1 MKRRKFITSSASAAA
16 LLPLVNIVGNE
27 ANHSYK
33 YNELYQPSASRAATL
48 AFQTTDRFTNDSPLG
63 INVEDIPALN
73 AMPEQK
79 LLETGFIDVTAVPF
93 SADPTGK
100 ADATKAIQEAVV
112 FARHHRLAVWF
123 PYGRYLVSDTIQC
136 RVGWSDERTPNHLYL
151 PFCELWPVVLIGERR
166 DGKRPLIRLAPNS
179 PGFIEEAKPIFNFRS
194 RLWNRKTP
202 LAPIPQDASPTG
214 FNALFYGIDIEIGGG
229 NPGAAAIFYSIA
241 EGSTIQDC
249 EFHIGDG
256 FAGVTEG
263 PGGGG
268 AIYNVTIRGGRFG
281 VYNFDPRGRP
291 DNPFVGCHFE
301 GQREVAIRHH
311 GRGNLSM
318 IGCTFVLNPGV
329 TWLRGAYSGGG
340 WSGVKWSPNSLS
352 MIDCV
357 VDYTGVRS
365 EPIIEAE
372 TSVMLQNVWI
382 RNATRLIE
390 RPNGNLTRTGNMD
403 SWVRVA
409 EAGFPFRAT
418 DEPYTHPVYIDTKR
432 VNGDHLVIKAEQ
444 EKSAP
449 DLRSRHILWD
459 TTTFPQWNHPDIVN
473 VCNAPYFAK
482 GDGHTDDTEALQGA
496 IERNEKVFI
505 PAGHYRITKTLRLRA
520 DSKII
525 GVSQSYSIIAP
536 MEIEGGDFRDPTK
549 PSPVFE
555 TANASEAETQLA
567 FLSVFIPRE
576 EVFAAYFIDWKCGGR
591 SSMRC
596 VFPMFGYTDL
606 EFTPFAKNLRPWTNW
621 KWADL
626 IEMSEKTGS
635 VSHFLSSP
643 HPQAMTDRMPDWPMA
658 RVHGKGAGGWYPF
671 VALDGRPHGPNRRS
685 IIIENIVGPFH
696 IYKAHLQYIKGT
708 HLEIVNSENI
718 IIYQIKNEYESNAVH
733 ATNSRNIRIYC
744 LGGVPWVS
752 SEPKIQLDNCS
763 DVTISTLIWQ
773 CRNDPESNLPLIRGM
788 RNNDTEFATEDFEQ
802 PIFFSI
808 RPEEG
813 EKTQNQWDK

>member
-1 MKRRKFITSSASAAA
+1 MKRRKFISISASTTA
-16 LLPLVNIVGNE
+16 LFPLVPILGSGENKSYQFNQ
-27 ANHSYK
+27 NFHSSK
-33 YNELYQPSASRAATL
+33 SPNFTFTSQNKE
-48 AFQTTDRFTNDSPLG
+48 RFTSNSPLG
-63 INVEDIPALN
+63 INVADISALN
-73 AMPEQK
+73 DMPEQK
-79 LLETGFIDVTAVPF
+79 LLESGFIDITAAPF

-100 ADATKAIQEAVV
+100 VDSTKVIQEAVV
-112 FARHHRLAVWF
+112 FGRHHHLAVWF
-123 PYGRYLVSDTIQC
+123 PYGEYLVNDTIQC
-136 RVGWSDERTPNHLYL
+136 RVGWSDERTFNHLYL
-151 PFCELWPVVLIGERR
+151 PFCELWPIVLIGERLNGR
-166 DGKRPLIRLAPNS
+166 RPVIRLAPNAS
-179 PGFIEEAKPIFNFRS
+179 GFKEEGKPVFNFRS
-194 RLWNRKTP
+194 RLWRRNAP
-202 LAPIPQDASPTG
+202 LAPIPEDGSPTG
-214 FNALFYGIDIEIGGG
+214 FNALFYGIDIEISSG
-229 NPGAAAIFYSIA
+229 NPGAAAIFFSIA

-249 EFHIGDG
+249 EFRIGDG
-256 FAGVTEG
+256 FAGISEG

-268 AIYNVTIRGGRFG
+268 AIYNVNIKGGRFG
-281 VYNFDPRGRP
+281 VYNFDPKGRP
-291 DNPFVGCHFE
+291 DNPFVGCQFE

-372 TSVMLQNVWI
+372 TSIMLENVWI

-390 RPNGNLTRTGNMD
+390 RPNGNLARPGNTD

-432 VNGDHLVIKAEQ
+432 VNDDHLVIKAEQ
-444 EKSAP
+444 GKSAP

-459 TTTFPQWNHPDIVN
+459 ATTFPQWNHPDIVN
-473 VCNAPYFAK
+473 VCKEPYFAK
-482 GDGHTDDTEALQGA
+482 GDGHTDDTDALQSA
-496 IERNEKVFI
+496 IDRNEKVFI

-520 DSKII
+520 DSKIF

-536 MEIEGGDFRDPTK
+536 MEIEGGDFRDPNK

-555 TANASEAETQLA
+555 TANTSEGETQLA
-567 FLSVFIPRE
+567 FLSVFIPRD

-606 EFTPFAKNLRPWTNW
+606 EFIPFAKGLRPWNNW
-621 KWADL
+621 EWADL
-626 IEMSEKTGS
+626 IEMSEKIGP
-635 VSHFLSSP
+635 VGHFLTSE

-658 RVHGKGAGGWYPF
+658 RVRGNGAGGWYPF

-685 IIIENIVGPFH
+685 ILIENIRGPFH
-696 IYKAHLQYIKGT
+696 IYKAHLQYINGT
-708 HLEIVNSENI
+708 HLEIIDSENI
-718 IIYQIKNEYESNAVH
+718 LIYQIKNEYDSNAVY
-733 ATNSRNIRIYC
+733 ASNSSNIHIHC

-752 SEPKIQLDNCS
+752 SVAKIQLDKCS
-763 DVTISTLIWQ
+763 HVFISALIWQ
-773 CRNDPESNLPLIRGM
+773 CRNDAESNLPVIRGT
-788 RNNDTEFATEDFEQ
+788 RNDGTEFATEDFEQ
-802 PIFFSI
+802 PILFRLGSK
-808 RPEEG
+808 EVL
-813 EKTQNQWDK
+813 NH